1 MREEPCKTY
10 GHLFPADQ
18 HIADA
23 VGAVLSD
30 WNIPECTELEG
41 DIFRISFEGVFFPLD
56 DVLDALR
63 PLLCAESSGKIDLID
78 MEAWTLTR
86 AAFSGTEITVKTVGL
101 NHVLAYSGHWPLF
114 ISGVCLYLCRR
125 ADSPL
130 AASSR
135 RGTDRLPKHGR
146 SAFTKHVF
154 INPASLTRG
163 ITPG

>member
-23 VGAVLSD
+23 VGAALSD

-63 PLLCAESSGKIDLID
+63 PYLRPERQAKLDRAKQLAGLSRPARQ
-78 MEAWTLTR
+78 AW
-86 AAFSGTEITVKTVGL
+86 
-101 NHVLAYSGHWPLF
+101 
-114 ISGVCLYLCRR
+114 
-125 ADSPL
+125 
-130 AASSR
+130 
-135 RGTDRLPKHGR
+135 RLWKEGELH
-146 SAFTKHVF
+146 
-154 INPASLTRG
+154 L
-163 ITPG
+163 

>member
-23 VGAVLSD
+23 VGAALSD

-56 DVLDALR
+56 
-63 PLLCAESSGKIDLID
+63 AESSGKIDLID

-101 NHVLAYSGHWPLF
+101 NHVLAYSGH
-114 ISGVCLYLCRR
+114 
-125 ADSPL
+125 
-130 AASSR
+130 
-135 RGTDRLPKHGR
+135 
-146 SAFTKHVF
+146 
-154 INPASLTRG
+154 
-163 ITPG
+163 

>member
-56 DVLDALR
+56 DVLDARGLFRHGNNGQNRGAQPCAGLFR
-63 PLLCAESSGKIDLID
+63 PLTCPFS
-78 MEAWTLTR
+78 T
-86 AAFSGTEITVKTVGL
+86 AAFAYTFVGTRILLLRHHPAAGRTGCPGTAAPL
-101 NHVLAYSGHWPLF
+101 SPNTYSS
-114 ISGVCLYLCRR
+114 I
-125 ADSPL
+125 
-130 AASSR
+130 
-135 RGTDRLPKHGR
+135 LP
-146 SAFTKHVF
+146 
-154 INPASLTRG
+154 P
-163 ITPG
+163 

>member
-78 MEAWTLTR
+78 MEGVECDEPDCKVPWPTAR
-86 AAFSGTEITVKTVGL
+86 NHAAVLAPWLDMDPDARLGKDPVSFLLAMAPDAAQVGL
-101 NHVLAYSGHWPLF
+101 LTDNWIIG
-114 ISGVCLYLCRR
+114 
-125 ADSPL
+125 
-130 AASSR
+130 
-135 RGTDRLPKHGR
+135 GTL
-146 SAFTKHVF
+146 
-154 INPASLTRG
+154 
-163 ITPG
+163 

>member
-56 DVLDALR
+56 DVLDALLPFALR
-63 PLLCAESSGKIDLID
+63 GKF
-78 MEAWTLTR
+78 R
-86 AAFSGTEITVKTVGL
+86 
-101 NHVLAYSGHWPLF
+101 
-114 ISGVCLYLCRR
+114 
-125 ADSPL
+125 
-130 AASSR
+130 
-135 RGTDRLPKHGR
+135 
-146 SAFTKHVF
+146 
-154 INPASLTRG
+154 
-163 ITPG
+163 

>member
-1 MREEPCKTY
+1 MLVALGY
-10 GHLFPADQ
+10 GQRIGQLAAIELLLIHNVRRLRRADQ

-101 NHVLAYSGHWPLF
+101 NHVLAYSGH
-114 ISGVCLYLCRR
+114 
-125 ADSPL
+125 
-130 AASSR
+130 
-135 RGTDRLPKHGR
+135 
-146 SAFTKHVF
+146 
-154 INPASLTRG
+154 
-163 ITPG
+163 

>member
-41 DIFRISFEGVFFPLD
+41 DIFRISFEGVFVPLD

-101 NHVLAYSGHWPLF
+101 NHVLAYSGH
-114 ISGVCLYLCRR
+114 
-125 ADSPL
+125 
-130 AASSR
+130 
-135 RGTDRLPKHGR
+135 
-146 SAFTKHVF
+146 
-154 INPASLTRG
+154 
-163 ITPG
+163 

>member
-101 NHVLAYSGHWPLF
+101 NHVLAYTFVGARILLLRHHPAAGRTGCPSTAAPL
-114 ISGVCLYLCRR
+114 
-125 ADSPL
+125 SPNTY
-130 AASSR
+130 SSI
-135 RGTDRLPKHGR
+135 LP
-146 SAFTKHVF
+146 
-154 INPASLTRG
+154 P
-163 ITPG
+163 

>member
-101 NHVLAYSGHWPLF
+101 NHVLAYSTAAFAYTFVGTRILLLRHHPAAGRTGCPGTAAPL
-114 ISGVCLYLCRR
+114 
-125 ADSPL
+125 SPNTY
-130 AASSR
+130 SSI
-135 RGTDRLPKHGR
+135 LP
-146 SAFTKHVF
+146 
-154 INPASLTRG
+154 P
-163 ITPG
+163 

>member
-86 AAFSGTEITVKTVGL
+86 AAFSGWVRTAT
-101 NHVLAYSGHWPLF
+101 
-114 ISGVCLYLCRR
+114 
-125 ADSPL
+125 SPNRL
-130 AASSR
+130 GWAS
-135 RGTDRLPKHGR
+135 
-146 SAFTKHVF
+146 
-154 INPASLTRG
+154 ASHTTSCG
-163 ITPG
+163 SIWE

>member
-23 VGAVLSD
+23 VGAALSD

-56 DVLDALR
+56 DVEASVGEDLDL
-63 PLLCAESSGKIDLID
+63 DLID

-101 NHVLAYSGHWPLF
+101 NHVLAYSGH
-114 ISGVCLYLCRR
+114 
-125 ADSPL
+125 
-130 AASSR
+130 
-135 RGTDRLPKHGR
+135 
-146 SAFTKHVF
+146 
-154 INPASLTRG
+154 
-163 ITPG
+163 

>member
-1 MREEPCKTY
+1 MCWPI
-10 GHLFPADQ
+10 PA
-18 HIADA
+18 
-23 VGAVLSD
+23 
-30 WNIPECTELEG
+30 T
-41 DIFRISFEGVFFPLD
+41 
-56 DVLDALR
+56 DV
-63 PLLCAESSGKIDLID
+63 
-78 MEAWTLTR
+78 
-86 AAFSGTEITVKTVGL
+86 
-101 NHVLAYSGHWPLF
+101 PLF

-135 RGTDRLPKHGR
+135 RGTDRLSKHGR

>member
-41 DIFRISFEGVFFPLD
+41 DIFRISF

-101 NHVLAYSGHWPLF
+101 NHVLAYSGH
-114 ISGVCLYLCRR
+114 
-125 ADSPL
+125 
-130 AASSR
+130 
-135 RGTDRLPKHGR
+135 
-146 SAFTKHVF
+146 
-154 INPASLTRG
+154 
-163 ITPG
+163 